1 MVLQPEGTSGSVTA
15 RLLEVHDLGRRS
27 YQSVLD
33 LQRAMRL
40 ARLDGSLSHDALL
53 LVEHDPVFT
62 LGRGTRDSSLPFAP
76 DALRAHGADVIEIE
90 RGGDVT
96 WHGPGQLVGYPIID
110 LTRHRADLHWYLRT
124 IEQSLIDALAVLG
137 IAAARVPE
145 KTGVWVDDRKIA
157 SIGIHV
163 KRWVTLHGFALNVD
177 ADLNWFRLVV
187 PCGLT
192 GVTMTS
198 VARELGPHAPDS
210 LDATVRQ
217 CVVAAFAKSFD
228 LDPRVAAKPLP

>member
-1 MVLQPEGTSGSVTA
+1 MTS

-27 YQSVLD
+27 YQAVLD
-33 LQRAMRL
+33 LQRTMRL
-40 ARLDGSLSHDALL
+40 ARLDGSLAHDALL
-53 LVEHDPVFT
+53 LVEHDSVFT
-62 LGRGTRDSSLPFAP
+62 LGRGTRESSLRTSP
-76 DALRAHGADVIEIE
+76 DALRALGADVVEIE

-110 LTRHRADLHWYLRT
+110 LTQHRTDLHWYLRT
-124 IEQSLIDALAVLG
+124 LEQALIDALAVLG
-137 IAAARVPE
+137 IAAARVAG

-177 ADLNWFRLVV
+177 AELDWFRLVV
-187 PCGLT
+187 PCGLAD
-192 GVTMTS
+192 VTMTS
-198 VARELGPHAPDS
+198 VARELGRAAPKQ
-210 LDATVRQ
+210 LDVLVRR
-217 CVVAAFAKSFD
+217 CVVDAFAKSFD